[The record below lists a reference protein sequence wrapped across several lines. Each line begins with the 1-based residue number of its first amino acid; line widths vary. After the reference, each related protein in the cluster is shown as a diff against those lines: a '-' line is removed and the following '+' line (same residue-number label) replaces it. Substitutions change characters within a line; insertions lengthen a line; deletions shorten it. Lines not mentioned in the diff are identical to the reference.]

1 MFCKSQL
8 KPSYEVDFQML
19 LDGKK
24 ACNTS
29 STSKYMDVYV
39 YTFHKNSKMKDL
51 ICNHHFMCDKE
62 RYLVACLEDDGKIP
76 K

>member
-1 MFCKSQL
+1 MEYL
-8 KPSYEVDFQML
+8 EML

-51 ICNHHFMCDKE
+51 ICNHHFMCDMK
-62 RYLVACLEDDGKIP
+62 RCLVACLEDDGKIP